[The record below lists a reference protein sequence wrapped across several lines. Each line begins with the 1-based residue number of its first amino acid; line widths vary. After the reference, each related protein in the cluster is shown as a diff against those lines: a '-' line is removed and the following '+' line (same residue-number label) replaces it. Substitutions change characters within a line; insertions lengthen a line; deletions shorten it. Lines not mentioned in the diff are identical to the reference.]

1 MAEAVSVTVCADPE
15 QAAFMAAELVAD
27 AATGAVAARGRFV
40 IALAGGSTPRLLY
53 EILAAPEE
61 EDGVSDEIAWGRVHV
76 FWSDERA
83 VPPDHPDSNYRMAR
97 EALLDHVPVPPEQV
111 HRVPTEHPAGQ
122 AAERYEAEVRRLFDK
137 SDPVFDLVLLGL
149 GADAHTASLF
159 PGSPLVDEATR
170 LIAAAEVGP
179 GGSSRVTFTPALIN
193 LARHVVFVV
202 CGIEKA
208 AAVASVIEGSGE
220 ARACPARAVRP
231 ADGAVTWIL
240 DRAAASRMRAG

>member
-61 EDGVSDEIAWGRVHV
+61 EDGVRDEIAWGRVHV

-97 EALLDHVPVPPEQV
+97 ETLLDEVPLAAEQV
-111 HRVPTEHPAGQ
+111 HRVQTE
-122 AAERYEAEVRRLFDK
+122 
-137 SDPVFDLVLLGL
+137 
-149 GADAHTASLF
+149 
-159 PGSPLVDEATR
+159 
-170 LIAAAEVGP
+170 
-179 GGSSRVTFTPALIN
+179 
-193 LARHVVFVV
+193 
-202 CGIEKA
+202 
-208 AAVASVIEGSGE
+208 
-220 ARACPARAVRP
+220 RP
-231 ADGAVTWIL
+231 ADEAPPHSTVS
-240 DRAAASRMRAG
+240 A